1 MLYGDAAELLVEELL
16 LQGQSHLDTAVMKTT
31 KKLNDSIVSS
41 GASLPEISHNV
52 IKEKVVT
59 LVKARLIR
67 RCEGVKKDE
76 NEKVVSLES
85 HTDPNALFALP
96 TAEDFRPATGS
107 KRPQDAGPQGP
118 AKRIKL
124 ESGAAVGTSDQEV
137 PGTSSG
143 PGYWCVNFH
152 QFHHHFRDQAIIAAV
167 SRNIDQRAS
176 EVMRTMLRLS
186 ETRTDPTFSESV
198 HLSFTEISSA
208 MPKDKAMNQQSLDQ
222 YLKCLS
228 ENCHNFVTRVGDSGG
243 GMFQINYYKAIRAL
257 SVSLIESIVL
267 ERFGSKALRMFKVIL
282 AKRHVEQKQVEEH
295 AMLPPKEAKE
305 LLYKMF
311 AENYVS
317 LTELSKTP
325 DHAPARTF
333 YLFNVNLI
341 QVSRMILEKC
351 YKAVANVMIRRDK
364 CISEN
369 KRLLDKQER
378 VEAIIASLDAE
389 GAVEQK
395 EEVEQMVTPSERAQ
409 LKKVGDASKTL
420 EQSEIHLDHTIFLL
434 ETFLNYTL
442 KPPPQKVPAH

>member
-1 MLYGDAAELLVEELL
+1 MSRVHLELCELLLKEYYGEQVAQVGTFLLKNIGSTLNSITQRTSLETKQVKSILCALVQQNIVRFRPLKPGITGYEASPDSVLWRLRFPSYIHCAKMLYGDAAELLVEELL

-198 HLSFTEISSA
+198 HLSFTE
-208 MPKDKAMNQQSLDQ
+208 
-222 YLKCLS
+222 
-228 ENCHNFVTRVGDSGG
+228 V
-243 GMFQINYYKAIRAL
+243 
-257 SVSLIESIVL
+257 SIV
-267 ERFGSKALRMFKVIL
+267 
-282 AKRHVEQKQVEEH
+282 
-295 AMLPPKEAKE
+295 
-305 LLYKMF
+305 
-311 AENYVS
+311 
-317 LTELSKTP
+317 
-325 DHAPARTF
+325 
-333 YLFNVNLI
+333 
-341 QVSRMILEKC
+341 
-351 YKAVANVMIRRDK
+351 
-364 CISEN
+364 
-369 KRLLDKQER
+369 
-378 VEAIIASLDAE
+378 
-389 GAVEQK
+389 
-395 EEVEQMVTPSERAQ
+395 
-409 LKKVGDASKTL
+409 
-420 EQSEIHLDHTIFLL
+420 
-434 ETFLNYTL
+434 
-442 KPPPQKVPAH
+442 